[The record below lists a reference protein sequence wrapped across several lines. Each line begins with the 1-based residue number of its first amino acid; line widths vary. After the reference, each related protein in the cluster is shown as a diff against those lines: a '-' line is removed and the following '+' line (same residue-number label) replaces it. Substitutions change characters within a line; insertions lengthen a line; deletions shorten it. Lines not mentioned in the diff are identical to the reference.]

1 MQKLKRTNYVAFI
14 WRNARLAQAVSF
26 GPGGHGWEVH
36 ANNHVEPIWFEG
48 SQSPVNISVEAVEDI
63 GDSENKDEDNMST
76 YNMSSDEE
84 ENYEEQ

>member
-1 MQKLKRTNYVAFI
+1 M
-14 WRNARLAQAVSF
+14 
-26 GPGGHGWEVH
+26 
-36 ANNHVEPIWFEG
+36 EPIWFEG

-63 GDSENKDEDNMST
+63 RDSENKDEDNMST